1 MIVLLFYIKIELESL
16 LSVMEESV
24 LFVKS
29 LTMYVSFSLAIY
41 DFKISGIIWVVIS
54 TNDEFS

>member
-1 MIVLLFYIKIELESL
+1 
-16 LSVMEESV
+16 MEESV